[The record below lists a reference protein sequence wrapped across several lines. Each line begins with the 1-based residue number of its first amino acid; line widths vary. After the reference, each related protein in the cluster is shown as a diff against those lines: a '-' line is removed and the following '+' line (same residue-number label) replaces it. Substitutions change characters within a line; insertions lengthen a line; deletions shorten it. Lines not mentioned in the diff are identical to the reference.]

1 MAKKYTLPRH
11 TNLAKQTTRFGAA
24 IVDLALV
31 VFAFFVFYYGVFNLL
46 VGNFVINPIQST
58 LYSYQYQSNLVTS
71 DSEDN
76 IVIWKS
82 DDNYKVY
89 DDAMQYFYFNYL
101 TGNEP
106 SIKKDSYPINYVASP
121 NYDEIFYNEDGSTYK
136 LKDYFTV
143 DWYNTNILG
152 ISRDDP
158 DAEMSQ
164 CYFTYVSVDG
174 IYDKSQVGVPRK
186 QRYSSENNQT
196 VEITQTDLAI
206 YLGKKYENSF
216 HTLTNFSFYSSK
228 ANLVNFYTGV
238 DVASS
243 LILSGIIFY
252 VVIPL
257 IRKDGASIGKI
268 IFKLRLAHISGYS
281 FHKYQL
287 LFRFV
292 PFLVTVLFVCLVP
305 LGSIYSVVLI
315 IAVMFLVSFALAMAS
330 PKKTSLHDFIAQTI
344 VVSSDSLIFDSS
356 ADEEAYE
363 ISEGEFI
370 KEESCGEEPAI
381 SYEK

>member
-1 MAKKYTLPRH
+1 MSKKYTLPRH

-24 IVDLALV
+24 IVDLAIVIL
-31 VFAFFVFYYGVFNLL
+31 AFFIFYFGVFNLL

-58 LYSYQYQSNLVTS
+58 LYSYQYQSNLVTV
-71 DSEDN
+71 DDENN

-82 DDNYKVY
+82 DDDYKVY

-101 TGNEP
+101 AGKEP
-106 SIKKDSYPINYVASP
+106 SIKKASYPVNFVASP
-121 NYDEIFYNEDGSTYK
+121 NSNELFYNEDGSTYK

-152 ISRDDP
+152 IDRDDP
-158 DAEMSQ
+158 DADMSQ
-164 CYFTYVSVDG
+164 CYFTYVTIDG
-174 IYDKSQVGVPRK
+174 AYDKSQVGIPRS
-186 QRYSSENNQT
+186 QRYSSDSNKT

-216 HTLTNFSFYSSK
+216 HTLTNFSFYWSK
-228 ANLVNFYTGV
+228 ANLVNFYTGL
-238 DVASS
+238 DVACS
-243 LILSGIIFY
+243 LIISGAIFY
-252 VVIPL
+252 VIVPM
-257 IRKDGASIGKI
+257 IRKDGATLGKI

-281 FHKYQL
+281 HHKYQL

-292 PFLVTVLFVCLVP
+292 PFLLTVLFVCLVP
-305 LGSIYSVVLI
+305 LGSIYTVVLI

-330 PKKTSLHDFIAQTI
+330 PKKTSLHDFVAQTI
-344 VVSSDSLIFDSS
+344 VVSCDSLIFDTST
-356 ADEEAYE
+356 DEEEYE
-363 ISEGEFI
+363 ISEGEI
-370 KEESCGEEPAI
+370 TKEQSSGEEPEL